1 MALLKMRIK
10 KVLKS
15 IDEAR
20 AAGLIISLPDMGE
33 IEYLW
38 VKLWGGSGHYPYM
51 TIEKMV
57 KDLREEVV

>member
-1 MALLKMRIK
+1 MIKRRIK

-20 AAGLIISLPDMGE
+20 SEGLIVSLPDMGE

-51 TIEKMV
+51 TIAKMI